1 MLGEGEGASGEGD
14 VVIGG
19 EQGDQTKEQAAEGLD
34 HAKPI
39 EARPEGVTQG

>member
-1 MLGEGEGASGEGD
+1 

-19 EQGDQTKEQAAEGLD
+19 EQGDQAKEQAAEGLD

-39 EARPEGVTQG
+39 EARPG